1 MPLDTGACE
10 GVTRSALP
18 ASAEKGGV
26 AVAVRSSTNG
36 KRGAV
41 LELSD
46 VELIF

>member
-1 MPLDTGACE
+1 MLVSCE

-18 ASAEKGGV
+18 VSAEKGGV
-26 AVAVRSSTNG
+26 ALAVKNSANG

-46 VELIF
+46 TELIF